1 MAKVYSSQNG
11 VMRGRIGNTVY
22 RKGQAS
28 TIAAQYQP
36 QVSNPKSE
44 NQRVQRCAFATASA
58 AASALNF
65 IINHSTEGVNG
76 KRENYQKFIKRNV
89 EMLKGAIRS
98 NAAEGDFNIK
108 GVSGIQPNNYIL
120 SVGSVPYFYL
130 TAGEV
135 AESGIPRAFAGI
147 PTGNIANAGE
157 YESVL
162 RAMGLV
168 PGDQLSVVM
177 IVNSGTLSGQYTGSL
192 DRVENYMCFVVA
204 ARYTFNSSDAINFTT
219 PLPLL
224 VDGSFNPALLKRV
237 EGANSVTVYLA
248 PGEDGGLGFSPRT
261 EMGEVMAATFVR
273 SQIDSNGKYRYSTS
287 RFACTNGTT
296 IPTVVESYGDLT
308 TFADGSS
315 RFLDNATLG
324 N

>member
-44 NQRVQRCAFATASA
+44 SQRVQRCAFATASA

-89 EMLKGAIRS
+89 EMLKAAISS
-98 NAAEGDFNIK
+98 NASEGVFNIK
-108 GVSGIQPNNYIL
+108 GVAGIQPNNYIL
-120 SVGSVPYFYL
+120 SVGSVPYVQL
-130 TAGEV
+130 TAGAV
-135 AESGIPRAFAGI
+135 GDSGIPALFGGI
-147 PTGNIANAGE
+147 PSAALSNAGE
-157 YESVL
+157 YESAL
-162 RAMGLV
+162 RAMSLI
-168 PGDQLSVVM
+168 PGDQLSIVM
-177 IVNSGTLSGQYTGSL
+177 IVNSGQISGQYTGSL
-192 DRVENYMCFVVA
+192 DKVYNEMCYVA
-204 ARYTFNSSDAINFTT
+204 AARFTFASSDAINFST

-224 VDGSFNPALLKRV
+224 VGSSFNPALLKRS
-237 EGANSVTVYLA
+237 EGASNFGIAVTDAGALNIYLSNRSDEA
-248 PGEDGGLGFSPRT
+248 
-261 EMGEVMAATFVR
+261 VQAAAVVR
-273 SQIDSNGKYRYSTS
+273 SQIDENGKFRYSTS